1 MSSNTRI
8 VLPVHATSRRVMDLL
23 GKIAGT
29 PYNIEKL
36 GGDQYDYKG
45 FGSRKERVMDPSQPA
60 SESNSWHLEFGN
72 KIKAS
77 AVNSPYDLS
86 HGYLHFEDFS
96 GEKHAWMMHVENSD
110 EEGTHSLLPG
120 STALATAI
128 GIRLVNFFGGFVHF
142 NDGSDEDIK
151 GNALRVSPSRAKFP
165 KKKKE
170 QSSNDRWY
178 QFQNLLANEPL
189 VSVEELEWANGRVA
203 YTQHKLSLKLL
214 ERLKIEEQRAHLD
227 QNSQPAVGVA
237 RKSRRL

>member
-8 VLPVHATSRRVMDLL
+8 VLPVHATSRRVLDLL
-23 GKIAGT
+23 AKIAGT
-29 PYNIEKL
+29 PYKIEKL
-36 GGDQYDYKG
+36 GKDQYDYNS
-45 FGSRKERVMDPSQPA
+45 FGNRKARVMDPSQPA
-60 SESNSWHLEFGN
+60 SEFNSWHVDFGD

-77 AVNSPYDLS
+77 HGHSSYDLS
-86 HGYLHFEDFS
+86 NGYLHFEDFS
-96 GEKHAWMMHVENSD
+96 GEKHAWMMFVENGD
-110 EEGTHSLLPG
+110 EEGTHALLPG
-120 STALATAI
+120 SNALATAI

-142 NDGSDEDIK
+142 DDGTDEDIK
-151 GNALRVSPSRAKFP
+151 GNALRVSLSRAKFP

-189 VSVEELEWANGRVA
+189 VSVEELEWANGKVA

-214 ERLKIEEQRAHLD
+214 ERLKIEEQRKHLD
-227 QNSQPAVGVA
+227 RNSQPAVGVA